1 MDINFFVWKQ
11 LSPEERQ
18 RLLKRSGEDIEQVI
32 PAVREVIEEV
42 QRNGD
47 AALRSLTQ
55 RFEGADIS
63 ELPIPASEEE
73 FAQAERRLSPELRD
87 ALAFAVENV
96 KAFHRKQAGDQLS
109 LNEIRP
115 GVLAGERVTAID
127 SVGLYVPRG
136 RGSFPSMLY
145 MQAVP
150 AAIAG
155 VGEIGVATPP
165 DEHGA
170 LDPACLYAAS
180 LCGVSKVYRVGG
192 AQALAAFA
200 YGTESVTAVHKL
212 MGPGSVYVAAAKQLL
227 STEVDVGMP
236 AGPSESMILADG
248 SADPWRVSL
257 DLMIEAEHGSD
268 SAALLVTDDAE
279 LGRAVQREVAALA
292 AEAPEP
298 RKQFLKDVFEGY
310 GGVILA
316 ETMQEAAEIVN
327 AFAPEHLQIQTEE
340 PYETLSEIRHAG
352 EILIG
357 SHTPFSAANYAAGA
371 NAVLP
376 TGGAARTFSATSV
389 RDFVKRSSVV
399 QMSSRGEE
407 LLEPHVTALADYEGF
422 FTHAQAFRRRRER
435 DR

>member
-1 MDINFFVWKQ
+1 
-11 LSPEERQ
+11 
-18 RLLKRSGEDIEQVI
+18 
-32 PAVREVIEEV
+32 
-42 QRNGD
+42 
-47 AALRSLTQ
+47 
-55 RFEGADIS
+55 
-63 ELPIPASEEE
+63 
-73 FAQAERRLSPELRD
+73 
-87 ALAFAVENV
+87 
-96 KAFHRKQAGDQLS
+96 
-109 LNEIRP
+109 
-115 GVLAGERVTAID
+115 
-127 SVGLYVPRG
+127 
-136 RGSFPSMLY
+136 
-145 MQAVP
+145 
-150 AAIAG
+150 
-155 VGEIGVATPP
+155 
-165 DEHGA
+165 
-170 LDPACLYAAS
+170 
-180 LCGVSKVYRVGG
+180 
-192 AQALAAFA
+192 
-200 YGTESVTAVHKL
+200 
-212 MGPGSVYVAAAKQLL
+212 
-227 STEVDVGMP
+227 MP

-279 LGRAVQREVAALA
+279 LGRAVQREVGALI

-298 RKQFLKDVFEGY
+298 RKQFLSDVFGGY
-310 GGVILA
+310 GGVVLA

-376 TGGAARTFSATSV
+376 TGGAARTFSATSL
-389 RDFVKRSSVV
+389 RDFVKHSSVV

-435 DR
+435 ER